1 MLEVLLELGFSK
13 QQIARL
19 LGVSRWTIYRRVREY
34 GLYHVS
40 AFSDLSDADLDQ
52 KIRDYIN
59 RYGQKNGQVFLM
71 GYLRS
76 LGINV
81 PRRRLRASVT
91 RVDPA
96 NVALKWGAVVYRRRY
111 QVPWANSLWHLDG
124 HHSLI
129 RWSLVVHGCID
140 GFSRRI
146 IFLHCNANNLAS
158 TVLSLFR
165 SAIEK
170 DGGIWPSRIRVDHGV
185 ENVLVCEAMVENRGG
200 RSGKFHSWTINT
212 QPENRAALAGCVSLC
227 LSLLLLLYILW
238 YGRFRNSRHHQ
249 FSSYVCL
256 TSGVSPK
263 NQSSSSGIPR
273 SIQSSQNANCTKLVT
288 VPDVGE
294 QHEVL
299 FFCITR
305 LYVTAI
311 LFACV
316 AMLLCYKMGQVWAR
330 IL

>member
-1 MLEVLLELGFSK
+1 MKTTSNSGSCSPVALKLSQNLHQQTLKLSLRPTNVTSVVCSISQTGRPGRPSFVIQPEMLEDLLELGFSK

-59 RYGQKNGQVFLM
+59 RYGQTTGQVFLM

-96 NVALKWGAVVYRRRY
+96 NVALRWGAVVYRRRY

-124 HHSLI
+124 HHSLV
-129 RWSLVVHGCID
+129 RWSLVVHGCIN

-170 DGGIWPSRIRVDHGV
+170 NGGIWPSRIRVDHGV

-200 RSGKFHSWTINT
+200 G
-212 QPENRAALAGCVSLC
+212 AGGEVS
-227 LSLLLLLYILW
+227 
-238 YGRFRNSRHHQ
+238 
-249 FSSYVCL
+249 
-256 TSGVSPK
+256 
-263 NQSSSSGIPR
+263 
-273 SIQSSQNANCTKLVT
+273 
-288 VPDVGE
+288 
-294 QHEVL
+294 
-299 FFCITR
+299 
-305 LYVTAI
+305 
-311 LFACV
+311 
-316 AMLLCYKMGQVWAR
+316 
-330 IL
+330 